1 MDIIFP
7 EDLLPREIFKT
18 VTPFLEEENIVLLTG
33 ARQTGKTSLLYLL
46 IRYLWNNRILPFPNS
61 LLRPGKHS

>member
-7 EDLLPREIFKT
+7 EDLLPREILKA

-33 ARQTGKTSLLYLL
+33 AG
-46 IRYLWNNRILPFPNS
+46 
-61 LLRPGKHS
+61 RPAKPHCYIF